1 MWSNGK
7 PFRLSRRAVLRGAS
21 GVAIALPWLEA
32 MTAERTSYAAT
43 ASPRR
48 FVAVYQPGGTILDR
62 WTPSGSEQSFTLG
75 PILAPF
81 EPVKNQIIVLSG
93 IDMKSARGGTAPY
106 ASGMVAWLTG
116 KQQRGDW
123 RTAYAQGPSI
133 DQVLA
138 ERISNG
144 RPISCLYSAVRWGTG
159 ICQGLVSPMDIV
171 SYPTNPPFAPVAPR
185 LDPVATWQALF
196 GAAPDLVGWDQS
208 ILDVVDRR
216 YARLAARLGGA
227 DRQRLEQHLTAVREL
242 EQRFAASGGLGGRA
256 CSPPTFV
263 DTSSSYDP
271 ASGLK
276 SSFEDRAAVDPETDA
291 AIPMVGKLM
300 MDMLVM
306 ALACDRTAVGT
317 LQWADAEAKYTL
329 PWLGLSGTHHCY
341 MNDCGFQPDEC
352 AQIAT
357 WYSQQHA
364 YLLRRMMD
372 VDMGG
377 HSLLDE
383 TIVFFG
389 SDIQDPASYSR
400 TDMPF
405 VLAGGGSALRTG
417 RWVTYDHV
425 SHNDLLVSLLRLFG
439 GTETTFGDPEFSLAP
454 LPNLT

>member
-1 MWSNGK
+1 MWNSVK
-7 PFRLSRRAVLRGAS
+7 PFRLSRRALLRGAS

-32 MTAERTSYAAT
+32 MTGERTSYAAS
-43 ASPRR
+43 APPRR

-81 EPVKNQIIVLSG
+81 EALKARIIVLSG
-93 IDMKSARGGTAPY
+93 VDMKSGTGGNAPY
-106 ASGMVAWLTG
+106 AGGMVAWLTG
-116 KQQRGDW
+116 KKQQGSW
-123 RTAYAQGPSI
+123 LTAYAQGPSI
-133 DQVLA
+133 DQLLA
-138 ERISNG
+138 ERISNA
-144 RPISCLYSAVRWGTG
+144 RSISCLHIAVRWGTG
-159 ICQGLVSPMDIV
+159 VCQGLVSPMDIV
-171 SYPTNPPFAPVAPR
+171 SYSTNPPFTPVAPR

-196 GAAPDLVGWDQS
+196 GAAPNRDWDQS

-216 YARLAARLGGA
+216 YARLAARLGAA
-227 DRQRLEQHLTAVREL
+227 DRERLDRHLTAVREL
-242 EQRFAASGGLGGRA
+242 EKGLVASGGFGGRA
-256 CSPPTFV
+256 CSPQALV

-276 SSFEDRAAVDPETDA
+276 SSFEDRTAVDPETDA
-291 AIPMVGKLM
+291 AIPTVGKLM

-306 ALACDRTAVGT
+306 ALACDRTAVGV

-329 PWLGLSGTHHCY
+329 PWLGLSGTHRCY

-364 YLLRRMMD
+364 YLLQRMME

-383 TIVFFG
+383 TVVFFG

-400 TDMPF
+400 IDMPF
-405 VLAGGGSALRTG
+405 VLAGGGGALRTG

-439 GTETTFGDPEFSLAP
+439 GTETSFGEPELSLGP